1 MNQQTLPAN
10 GKKNQYTPEFK
21 QQAVQLALSGEQPQ
35 AKTAERL
42 GVKLQTLQAWIKQHR
57 QQEREKERLRS
68 HGIEPLTP
76 EEKEELKRLRRE
88 NRQLQLECE
97 ILKKAALILGR
108 PPQ

>member
-1 MNQQTLPAN
+1 MNSNGTLAH
-10 GKKNQYTPEFK
+10 GQKNQYTPEFK
-21 QQAVQLALSGEQPQ
+21 QQAVKLALSGEHTQ

-57 QQEREKERLRS
+57 QQARQRQA
-68 HGIEPLTP
+68 GIEPLTP

-88 NRQLQLECE
+88 VRQLQLECE